1 MSAIF
6 SPPKPKG
13 PDEGLIA
20 AQRQSLADER
30 QRAADLEAQ
39 KDSRLRAMMGRST
52 GRVSL
57 LGGAETGVPEGP
69 AAGADKLR

>member
-1 MSAIF
+1 MSAIL
-6 SPPKPKG
+6 SPPRPKG

-30 QRAADLEAQ
+30 KRAAELEAQ
-39 KDSRLRAMMGRST
+39 KESRLRAALGRTS

-57 LGGAETGVPEGP
+57 LGGPETGVSD
-69 AAGADKLR
+69 ASAGRKTLG

>member
-1 MSAIF
+1 MSAIL

-30 QRAADLEAQ
+30 KRAADLDAQ
-39 KDSRLRAMMGRST
+39 KDSRLRAALGRTS

-57 LGGAETGVPEGP
+57 LGGAETGVPD
-69 AAGADKLR
+69 ATAGRETLG